1 MPGLRDVVTGSPIAQ
16 DGTDTGGMHGPGHV
30 AEQNNTA
37 GLQNPGTSN
46 IWARRYSE
54 FNLAICDGTSAV
66 PVEGSSA
73 ANDTLLGAI
82 LILKDAGPATATVA
96 GLGKTTNGTSFTAA
110 SFVLTGST
118 SVDTVFNFYGC
129 KNRVG
134 ALTVTGSVDEKV
146 ITLARSA

>member
-1 MPGLRDVVTGSPIAQ
+1 MPDRILLENPDGISGDSRLKGTSGSA
-16 DGTDTGGMHGPGHV
+16 HV
-30 AEQNNTA
+30 AEQGNLA
-37 GLQNPGTSN
+37 GLENPGTSN
-46 IWARRYSE
+46 EWARRYSE

-66 PVEGSSA
+66 AVEGSAA

-82 LILKDAGPATATVA
+82 IILKDAGPATATVA

-118 SVDTVFNFYGC
+118 TEDKVFQFYGC

-134 ALTVTGSVDEKV
+134 PLTVTGSVDEKV